1 MFAILGSGKRF
12 NPNPSIKH
20 ASKWAADVNSYVT
33 SETYLALTTVTPTA
47 VMTIQN
53 HQRAERNESTALAAK
68 KTGCLFRR
76 RAIRPD
82 LCVVYVVC
90 SRGNEISRNSCVDYF
105 LY

>member
-33 SETYLALTTVTPTA
+33 IETYLALTTVTPTA

-53 HQRAERNESTALAAK
+53 HQRAERNESTALATK

-82 LCVVYVVC
+82 PVC
-90 SRGNEISRNSCVDYF
+90 QRG
-105 LY
+105 LL